1 MPIETIRIL
10 TRLRDEH
17 SMSNNQFRRVHH
29 FSANGKSNTTINVHL
44 GYCGTLLTSE
54 FSSDGNVRTRERLRI
69 VLDKRDMDADWET
82 AIAAALA
89 QYPLP

>member
-10 TRLRDEH
+10 MRLQDDHR
-17 SMSNNQFRRVHH
+17 MSNEQFRRVHH
-29 FSANGKSNTTINVHL
+29 FSATGNSTTTMNVHL
-44 GYCGTLLTSE
+44 GYCHTLTRE

-69 VLDKRDMDADWET
+69 VLDEKDKGADWEK
-82 AIAAALA
+82 AIDAALA